1 MSAFPNSHN
10 NKQHGFTLVMAIFI
24 LVVLALVGSYMV
36 RLSGVEHTTTS
47 DALQNARAYQAAKAG
62 INWAAAT
69 ISKDTVNIQGQAKG
83 CEAVNTKAVLPL
95 AALPE
100 FTVTIKC
107 NLSGYIPY
115 LEGSNKVYVY
125 AITAHS
131 EFGTYSGAD
140 YISREIEASLYNELS
155 TLPP

>member
-24 LVVLALVGSYMV
+24 LVVLALVGGYMV

-69 ISKDTVNIQGQAKG
+69 ISNDTATNQAGCDTVNA
-83 CEAVNTKAVLPL
+83 KAVSPLAL
-95 AALPE
+95 AALPG
-100 FTVTIKC
+100 FTVTVTCK
-107 NLSGYIPY
+107 LSGDKPY

-125 AITAHS
+125 SITTLS
-131 EFGTYSGAD
+131 EFGDYSGAD
-140 YISREIEASLYNELS
+140 YISRKIEASLYNEVS
-155 TLPP
+155 TLP

>member
-1 MSAFPNSHN
+1 MKSFPSTIK

-24 LVVLALVGSYMV
+24 LVVLALLGGYMM
-36 RLSGVEHTTTS
+36 RLSGVQHTTTS
-47 DALQNARAYQAAKAG
+47 HALQSARAYQAAKAG

-69 ISKDTVNIQGQAKG
+69 ISKDTDNIQAG
-83 CEAVNTKAVLPL
+83 CATVNTKAVLPL

-100 FTVTIKC
+100 FTVTLNCIP
-107 NLSGYIPY
+107 SEPY

-125 AITAHS
+125 SITAHS

-140 YISREIEASLYNELS
+140 YISREIEASLYNEVS
-155 TLPP
+155 TLAPP